1 MTIKISETKNVP
13 EYMPNKPKIFR
24 ELLAT
29 ITVTLSVMSCGIH
42 YSWPSP
48 TLPKLLAKDSYIPIN
63 DAQGSWLAVTTLIF
77 ALFTAPLAADLVD
90 RYGRKIST
98 MLTIPLYLI
107 SWFCIGFGRVYYI
120 ILLGRCIAGIADG
133 ITYTAVLVYVGE
145 IASCR
150 IRGFLASFISVILL
164 FSGLIVNSVGPFVSI
179 QTMAFICAVVPLVQ
193 LILCIFLPE
202 SPYYLLMKEDTKAA
216 KESLQYL
223 RGGDSANITQ
233 ELEDIK
239 SAVKR
244 QMSERGSYKDLVVQ
258 PGNFRALLICIGLRT
273 SQQLSGI
280 SAVIFY
286 SQIIFAAN
294 NEFISAT
301 TAVIIFNALQVITA
315 CFSSLILDRLG
326 RKILYSLS
334 SAGCAITLGATAIY
348 FYLKQHNVNVSEYFW
363 IPMVSLCSFI
373 VTYNMGMS
381 VIPVTMLSEL
391 FPTNVKSKAL
401 AVMDMYFS
409 LIASLMTKLF
419 QHLDSTYGM
428 YVPFTLFAC
437 SCILGVVF
445 GIVYLPETKNKTLE
459 EIQMML
465 RRKTISRNS
474 VDVKPVEV
482 KKNQSDEDVSTYI

>member
-1 MTIKISETKNVP
+1 MTFKITELKNVEGP
-13 EYMPNKPKIFR
+13 IKTKIFR
-24 ELLAT
+24 ELLST
-29 ITVTLSVMSCGIH
+29 ITATLSVFSCGIH

-48 TLPKLLAKDSYIPIN
+48 TLPKLLAEDSYIPIS
-63 DAQGSWLAVTTLIF
+63 DAEGSWLAVAPAVTSVF
-77 ALFTAPLAADLVD
+77 AAPLAADLVD

-98 MLTIPLYLI
+98 MLTIPLYFI
-107 SWFCIGFGRVYYI
+107 SWLCIGFAHEYSILI
-120 ILLGRCIAGIADG
+120 IGRCIAGIADG

-179 QTMAFICAVVPLVQ
+179 QTMAFIGASVPLVQ

-223 RGGDSANITQ
+223 RGGNSANITQ

-239 SAVKR
+239 NAVKR
-244 QMSERGSYKDLVVQ
+244 QMSERGSYKDLFVE

-280 SAVIFY
+280 AAVIFY
-286 SQIIFAAN
+286 NQYIFAAK
-294 NEFISAT
+294 NEYISAT
-301 TAVIIFNALQVITA
+301 TAVIIFNSLQMITV
-315 CFSSLILDRLG
+315 CFSSLILDKLG

-334 SAGCAITLGATAIY
+334 SAGCAITLGITAIY
-348 FYLKQHNVNVSEYFW
+348 FYVKQDGMDVSNYFW
-363 IPMVSLCSFI
+363 IPIVSLCSYI
-373 VTYNMGMS
+373 VTFNMGMS
-381 VIPVTMLSEL
+381 VIPAAMLTEL
-391 FPTNVKSKAL
+391 FPTNVKAKAL
-401 AVMDMYFS
+401 ALMDVYLS
-409 LIASLMTKLF
+409 LLCAIVAKVF

-437 SCILGVVF
+437 CCILGVIF

-465 RRKTISRNS
+465 RRKTFGGTSMDI
-474 VDVKPVEV
+474 KPVEV
-482 KKNQSDEDVSTYI
+482 KKNKSDEDVSSYI